1 MKKILV
7 LYYSQTGQLSRIVD
21 TILQPVR
28 RLPDVSI
35 VCEQLHPQ
43 PPYPFPWS
51 AYQFC
56 DVFPESVEGV
66 PCTLRPLECNL
77 DDDYDLIVLAYT
89 VWYLAPSIPVMS
101 FLLSAEAGRIFRNR
115 PVVTVIGCR
124 NMWLLAQERVKQKI
138 LELGGRLT
146 GNIVLTDRANNLV
159 GVLTI
164 AVWMLTG
171 RKSRF
176 LKVFPLPGIS
186 EQDISAAE
194 RFGGPIASA
203 LAADRVALD
212 QNELNR
218 LGAVRVQPS
227 LLIMEKRISK
237 IFAIWARFIRQ
248 KGGPGSPSRR
258 KRVRAFMVYLIAAVV
273 LIAPLASL
281 AAAVLKVLKKEKI
294 RAEVEYFS
302 QNALRD

>member
-7 LYYSQTGQLSRIVD
+7 LYYSQTGQLTRIVD
-21 TILQPVR
+21 NILKTVSR
-28 RLPDVSI
+28 TSGVSI
-35 VCEQLHPQ
+35 VYEQLHPE

-56 DVFPESVEGV
+56 DVFPESVAGI
-66 PCTLRPLECNL
+66 PCRLRPPVCSL
-77 DDDYDLIVLAYT
+77 DDDYDLIILAYT
-89 VWYLAPSIPVMS
+89 IWYLAPSIPVMS
-101 FLLSAEAGRIFRNR
+101 FLQTPAAERIFNNR
-115 PVVTVIGCR
+115 PVLTVIGCR

-138 LELGGRLT
+138 VELGGRLA
-146 GNIVLTDRANNLV
+146 GNIVLSDRTNNLV

-171 RKSRF
+171 RKDRF

-186 EQDISAAE
+186 EEDIEAAE
-194 RFGGPIASA
+194 RFGGPLAST
-203 LAADRVALD
+203 LTEEGLALD
-212 QNELNR
+212 QNQLND
-218 LGAVRVQPS
+218 LGALRVQPS

-237 IFAIWARFIRQ
+237 IFAIWSRFIRL
-248 KGGPGSPSRR
+248 KGGPGAANRR

-273 LIAPLASL
+273 LLAPLASI
-281 AAAVLKVLKKEKI
+281 AAAVLNVLKREKI

-302 QNALRD
+302 QNALR